1 MKSQASCLQ
10 GSPCLLLVDTS
21 TLNPKSTIFK
31 GMWRLCVP
39 LPIHFREQL
48 SPKARLALLTPQGRL
63 WLPSNQRGSSQGMP
77 RDGPLPG
84 NQAAESLEP
93 SQTTQLGP
101 VLAGFFLTRGTPG
114 ALSLFPKIQA
124 AGASVHNERR
134 PLQVSSL
141 RCWEGYAGGILTVCH
156 IGEEGR

>member
-1 MKSQASCLQ
+1 M
-10 GSPCLLLVDTS
+10 
-21 TLNPKSTIFK
+21 
-31 GMWRLCVP
+31 
-39 LPIHFREQL
+39 
-48 SPKARLALLTPQGRL
+48 
-63 WLPSNQRGSSQGMP
+63 
-77 RDGPLPG
+77 PG

-93 SQTTQLGP
+93 SQTIQLGP

>member
-1 MKSQASCLQ
+1 MARCLATRQ
-10 GSPCLLLVDTS
+10 QSPLSLARPH
-21 TLNPKSTIFK
+21 N
-31 GMWRLCVP
+31 WA
-39 LPIHFREQL
+39 QL
-48 SPKARLALLTPQGRL
+48 
-63 WLPSNQRGSSQGMP
+63 
-77 RDGPLPG
+77 
-84 NQAAESLEP
+84 
-93 SQTTQLGP
+93 
-101 VLAGFFLTRGTPG
+101 LAGFFLTRGTPG